1 MQHDQVKYLKI
12 GTGHIVGEDYADGQ
26 RLFRVRDS
34 HTGQVDLL
42 TEDAI
47 APGGR
52 DARVKALMVIEDC
65 EVSVSWDSPRDDEA
79 YDHGGRMFL
88 DIKGQHLEAHT
99 TIVGGDAIIR
109 FMEAVVTATGTM
121 QDWLLHEHPDN
132 PFRPD
137 YAPVRAF
144 QEALDR
150 LTYTKD
156 GDDHGVA

>member
-1 MQHDQVKYLKI
+1 MQSEQVKYLKI

-65 EVSVSWDSPRDDEA
+65 DVSVTWDSPRDDEA

-88 DIKGQHLEAHT
+88 DIKGQHLEAQT
-99 TIVGGDAIIR
+99 TIVGEAAILK
-109 FMEAVVTATGTM
+109 FMVSIVHASEGM
-121 QDWLLHEHPDN
+121 QDWLLNEHPDN
-132 PFRPD
+132 PFRRSYEPI
-137 YAPVRAF
+137 RAF
-144 QEALDR
+144 KEALER
-150 LTYTKD
+150 LNTKD